1 MIALIRRLRTSARE
15 VRPSDWLLVAI
26 EGVIVFISIFA
37 AFQLSEY
44 AEDRRDAARLGRIE
58 AQLLEEART
67 AMGLVWQRT
76 SQRDEELPLARSAA
90 RDLAEGRCPD
100 DAAFQS
106 LWAVQLYEMIDPPS
120 GVYDELVN
128 SVGVSALSA
137 DARLAVDFYRN
148 SLNYAKGQ
156 LPNFRSQEDLLRPED
171 PRLTVRDSGSDKG
184 SGLEMI
190 FDRESYCADREFA
203 DVVNFAVRNQAV
215 FQRYRNDLLDDAA
228 FLCVVLAEEQG
239 RKCTGEWVEQL
250 IPDATTRAELERRG
264 RARWDEA
271 DL

>member
-1 MIALIRRLRTSARE
+1 MIVLWRKVRSAVGGIGPTEWALL
-15 VRPSDWLLVAI
+15 AI
-26 EGVIVFISIFA
+26 EGVIVFLSIFA
-37 AFQLSEY
+37 AFQLSEF
-44 AEDRRDAARLGRIE
+44 AENRRDAARLGRIE

-67 AMGLVWQRT
+67 ALGLIWRRT
-76 SQRDEELPLARSAA
+76 SQREEELPLARSAA
-90 RDLAEGRCPD
+90 RDLAAGRCPD

-106 LWAVQLYEMIDPPS
+106 LWSVQLYEMIDPPS

-148 SLNYAKGQ
+148 SLNYVKGQ
-156 LPNFRSQEDLLRPED
+156 LPNFRSQEEFLRPED
-171 PRLTVRDSGSDKG
+171 PRLAVHASGSDEG
-184 SGLEMI
+184 RGMRMV
-190 FDRESYCADREFA
+190 FDREAYCADREFA
-203 DVVNFAVRNQAV
+203 DAVNFAVRNQAV

-250 IPDATTRAELERRG
+250 IPDDARADIERRG
-264 RARWDEA
+264 RARWEAA